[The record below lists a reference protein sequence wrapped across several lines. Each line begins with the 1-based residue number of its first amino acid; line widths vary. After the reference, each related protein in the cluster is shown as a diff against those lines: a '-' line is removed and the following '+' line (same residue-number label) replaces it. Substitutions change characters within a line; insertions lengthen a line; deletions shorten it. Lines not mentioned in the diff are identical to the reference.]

1 MNYLALTRGAKGL
14 LFYAAGG
21 QIPDTEFAND
31 VALYPRQW
39 TEILKVASEV
49 RFLAP
54 TLAAGSTAY
63 TARLGQSNEAIQFV
77 ELSEGGTHTLIAVN
91 VEPEMVLAEWR
102 FEQLVSLTVLFEDRV
117 SAGRVQSFTDLF
129 EPLQVHVYQWPA
141 AQDD

>member
-1 MNYLALTRGAKGL
+1 MNYQALTRGAKGL

-21 QIPDTEFAND
+21 DIPDTEFAND

-49 RFLAP
+49 RLLAP
-54 TLAAGSTAY
+54 VLAAGTPAN
-63 TARLGQSNEAIQFV
+63 TARLGKSNEAIQYF
-77 ELSEGGTHTLIAVN
+77 ELSAGSTHTLIAVN

-102 FEQLVSLTVLFEDRV
+102 FEQPVPRAVLFEDRV